1 MEPHQETNQ
10 FARDFLLFWSPIYD
24 ANIKQGSISIYEGSH
39 KEGYYEHT
47 AKKFIGLITRK
58 KKEIYSKF
66 EMKIL
71 NVKAGNEVLIHSATI
86 HGTWATKKKGHVK
99 YVLCDRL
106 NPLQKIPYLKN
117 PDFKTMKIPILE

>member
-47 AKKFIGLITRK
+47 AKNSLGSSHV

-71 NVKAGNEVLIHSATI
+71 NVKAGNAVLIHSATI
-86 HGTWATKKKGHVK
+86 HGTWATKKGT
-99 YVLCDRL
+99 C
-106 NPLQKIPYLKN
+106 
-117 PDFKTMKIPILE
+117 